1 MKPIQSGPSAVIL
14 QEVLMKL
21 PIKKQQAPIVIA
33 EDNFVTARLLASSL
47 QAEGCTTVIARDGDE
62 AVALINKH
70 NPDLLLLNLNLSRP
84 SGVELLRTLQLHRS
98 RLRVI
103 AVTTPGQADMKSVA
117 SSLGVSAFFEV
128 PFHPAELLQQVRL
141 VLGL

>member
-1 MKPIQSGPSAVIL
+1 MKI
-14 QEVLMKL
+14 
-21 PIKKQQAPIVIA
+21 PIKRQQPPIVIA

-47 QAEGCTTVIARDGDE
+47 QAEGRSTVIARDGDE

-84 SGVELLRTLQLHRS
+84 SGVELLRTLQLHSS

-103 AVTTPGQADMKSVA
+103 ALTTPGQADMKSVA
-117 SSLGVSAFFEV
+117 KSLGVTGFFEV
-128 PFHPAELLQQVRL
+128 PFYPAELGKQVRL
-141 VLGL
+141 VLGPQDR